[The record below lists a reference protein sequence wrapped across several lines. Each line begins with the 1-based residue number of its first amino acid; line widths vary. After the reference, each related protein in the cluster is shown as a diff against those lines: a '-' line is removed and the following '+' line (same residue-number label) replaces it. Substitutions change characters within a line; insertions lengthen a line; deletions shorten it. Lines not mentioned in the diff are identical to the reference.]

1 MAVLSA
7 NDLDRYTPPHRA
19 SDPAPPVYLIAPMT
33 WRQRAAWRGDL
44 ARSGVSRI
52 PTDDEFVRGVRA
64 ALEEVA
70 PENLAECLDAVDAML
85 GLMAAG
91 PMPEADAPPPAEGG
105 APAPEPT
112 PDPERDAEIARRTAV
127 VDAYGTVERA
137 MATHP
142 RVAGMAAERTMF
154 NGLAPVLAA
163 AHALRGW
170 EGVAVPFVRRNGI
183 VPDDTLDRLPED
195 DLRAV
200 GFRALEL
207 MRVSDA
213 TRKN

>member
-7 NDLDRYTPPHRA
+7 NDLDRFTPAHRA
-19 SDPAPPVYLIAPMT
+19 SDPVPPVYLIAPMT

-44 ARSGVSRI
+44 ARAGVSRI
-52 PTDDEFVRGVRA
+52 PTDEEFVRGVRA
-64 ALEEVA
+64 AIEDVA
-70 PENLAECLDAVDAML
+70 PDNLGECLDAVDAML
-85 GLMAAG
+85 GVMAAG
-91 PMPEADAPPPAEGG
+91 PMPEPDAPPATEGD
-105 APAPEPT
+105 T
-112 PDPERDAEIARRTAV
+112 PPPDSGRDAELARRTAV
-127 VDAYGTVERA
+127 LDAYGTVERA
-137 MATHP
+137 VAAHP

-154 NGLAPVLAA
+154 NGLAPGLAA

-170 EGVAVPFVRRNGI
+170 EGVGVPFARRNGV
-183 VPDDTLDRLPED
+183 VPDDVLDRLPED

>member
-7 NDLDRYTPPHRA
+7 NDLDRFTPAHRA
-19 SDPAPPVYLIAPMT
+19 SDPVPPVYLIAPMT
-33 WRQRAAWRGDL
+33 WRQRAAWRADL
-44 ARSGVSRI
+44 AGAGISRL
-52 PTDDEFVRGVRA
+52 PTDEDFVRAVRA

-70 PENLAECLDAVDAML
+70 PDNLAECLDAVDAML
-85 GLMAAG
+85 GVMAAG
-91 PMPEADAPPPAEGG
+91 PMPEVPPDAHGHSDRM
-105 APAPEPT
+105 PEPD
-112 PDPERDAEIARRTAV
+112 PDREAEIARRTAV
-127 VDAYGTVERA
+127 LDAYGTVEHA
-137 MATHP
+137 MAPHP
-142 RVAGMAAERTMF
+142 RVAAMAAGRARF
-154 NGLAPVLAA
+154 NGLAPGLAA

-170 EGVAVPFVRRNGI
+170 EGVPVPFVRRNGV

-213 TRKN
+213 ARKN

>member
-7 NDLDRYTPPHRA
+7 NDLDRFTPAHRA
-19 SDPAPPVYLIAPMT
+19 SDPVPPVYLIAPMT
-33 WRQRAAWRGDL
+33 WRQRAAWRADL
-44 ARSGVSRI
+44 AGAGISRL
-52 PTDDEFVRGVRA
+52 PTDEDFVRGVRA

-70 PENLAECLDAVDAML
+70 PDNLAECLDAVDAML
-85 GLMAAG
+85 GVMAAG
-91 PMPEADAPPPAEGG
+91 PMPEVPPDAP
-105 APAPEPT
+105 

-127 VDAYGTVERA
+127 LDAYGTVEQA
-137 MATHP
+137 MASHP
-142 RVAGMAAERTMF
+142 RVAAMAAGRARF
-154 NGLAPVLAA
+154 NGLAPGLAA

-170 EGVAVPFVRRNGI
+170 ESVPVPFVRRNGV

-213 TRKN
+213 ARKN

>member
-7 NDLDRYTPPHRA
+7 NDLDRYTPPQRA
-19 SDPAPPVYLIAPMT
+19 DDPAPPVYLIAPMT

-44 ARSGVSRI
+44 ARAGVSRI
-52 PTDDEFVRGVRA
+52 PTDEEFVRGVRA

-91 PMPEADAPPPAEGG
+91 PMPDAPP
-105 APAPEPT
+105 APAGEGEGATPA
-112 PDPERDAEIARRTAV
+112 PDPERDAETKRRAAV
-127 VDAYGTVERA
+127 LDAYGVVERA
-137 MATHP
+137 VLSHP
-142 RVAGMAAERTMF
+142 RVAAMAAERSLF
-154 NGLAPVLAA
+154 NSFAPILAA

-170 EGVAVPFVRRNGI
+170 EGVPVPFVRRGGV
-183 VPDDTLDRLPED
+183 VPDDALDRLDED

-200 GFRALEL
+200 GYRALEL
-207 MRVSDA
+207 MRVSD
-213 TRKN
+213 TDRKN

>member
-7 NDLDRYTPPHRA
+7 NDLDRFTPAHRA
-19 SDPAPPVYLIAPMT
+19 SDPVPPVYLIAPMT
-33 WRQRAAWRGDL
+33 WRQRAAWRADL
-44 ARSGVSRI
+44 AGAGISRL
-52 PTDDEFVRGVRA
+52 PTDEDFVRAVRA

-70 PENLAECLDAVDAML
+70 PDNLAECLDAVDAML
-85 GLMAAG
+85 GVMAAG
-91 PMPEADAPPPAEGG
+91 PMPEVPPSPEGTIV
-105 APAPEPT
+105 P

-127 VDAYGTVERA
+127 LDAYGSVEHA
-137 MATHP
+137 MAPHP
-142 RVAGMAAERTMF
+142 RVSAMAAGRARF
-154 NGLAPVLAA
+154 NGLAPGLAA

-170 EGVAVPFVRRNGI
+170 EGVPVPFVRRNGV

-213 TRKN
+213 ARKN